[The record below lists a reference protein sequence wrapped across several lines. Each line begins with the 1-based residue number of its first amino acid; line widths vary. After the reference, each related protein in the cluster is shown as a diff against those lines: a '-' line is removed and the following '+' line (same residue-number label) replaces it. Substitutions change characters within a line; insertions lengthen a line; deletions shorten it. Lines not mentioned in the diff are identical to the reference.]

1 MQDIASGADD
11 EEQNVEDELKNLLG
25 KEMYEKLYLKI
36 KSEFKKESV
45 EEKDRMKFKKL
56 ITEYKKFKRN
66 KVQHF
71 KFNSASE
78 ELPFGLF

>member
-1 MQDIASGADD
+1 MQDIANGADE
-11 EEQNVEDELKNLLG
+11 EEQNVEDELKSLLG

-45 EEKDRMKFKKL
+45 VEKDRIKFKKL
-56 ITEYKKFKRN
+56 ITEYKNFKRN

-71 KFNSASE
+71 KFNSASK
-78 ELPFGLF
+78 ELPFGQF